1 MDSLLELEP
10 RTGGASAEGLEA
22 LGRWGTGSWGEG

>member
-1 MDSLLELEP
+1 MDSLLELES

-22 LGRWGTGSWGEG
+22 RGCWGAGSWGVE